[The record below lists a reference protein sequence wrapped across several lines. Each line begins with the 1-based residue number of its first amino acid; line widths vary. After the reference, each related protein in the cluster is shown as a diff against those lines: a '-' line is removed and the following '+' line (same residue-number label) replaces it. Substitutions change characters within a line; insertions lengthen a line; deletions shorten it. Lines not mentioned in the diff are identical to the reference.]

1 MLPRPPRLT
10 NDPENDPADWIG
22 TYGNVAL
29 TGQEARFRHYAAQL
43 GKWYSVSAYSPLKG
57 YFVAIFEDI
66 TESKK
71 AEEDLLEANRDA
83 EKSHARYEQVVS
95 MISDM
100 VWRHDVDAQGQYV
113 ASYISPVADRIL
125 GLPNGT
131 IGNNFEKFF
140 SYIHPGD
147 LQAVQESLS
156 EEMRTLGRDITMN
169 FV

>member
-1 MLPRPPRLT
+1 LLATQKVLSESISVLAKDFATDYRLRK
-10 NDPENDPADWIG
+10 ADGMTIWVRSKG
-22 TYGNVAL
+22 
-29 TGQEARFRHYAAQL
+29 
-43 GKWYSVSAYSPLKG
+43 SAYLLPDGKITAFG
-57 YFVAIFEDI
+57 TTTDI

-100 VWRHDVDAQGQYV
+100 VWRHDVDAHGQYV

-131 IGNNFEKFF
+131 IGNNFEKIFLIYSSRRLAGCARVAF
-140 SYIHPGD
+140 
-147 LQAVQESLS
+147 
-156 EEMRTLGRDITMN
+156 RRD
-169 FV
+169 